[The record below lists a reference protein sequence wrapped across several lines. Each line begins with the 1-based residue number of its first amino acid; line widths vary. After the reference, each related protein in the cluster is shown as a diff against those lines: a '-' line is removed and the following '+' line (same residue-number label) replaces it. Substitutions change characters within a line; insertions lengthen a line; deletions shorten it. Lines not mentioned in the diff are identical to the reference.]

1 LGSEILLPGYVDE
14 ADLPGIIKM
23 ASAFVFPTLYEGFGL
38 PILQAM
44 AVGTP
49 VITSD
54 MEPHRSVAGGAAIL
68 TDPNNPENMAQK
80 INKAIKDKD
89 SVEDLRD
96 RGFKRVEQ
104 FSWQNTATKTLA
116 VISK

>member
-1 LGSEILLPGYVDE
+1 MSRGKCVILCAPSGSGKTTLVKHLLDQNE
-14 ADLPGIIKM
+14 MNLIFSI
-23 ASAFVFPTLYEGFGL
+23 SATTRKIRKGE
-38 PILQAM
+38 
-44 AVGTP
+44 
-49 VITSD
+49 
-54 MEPHRSVAGGAAIL
+54 
-68 TDPNNPENMAQK
+68 ENGKDYFYFTNEKFIEK
-80 INKAIKDKD
+80 INNEDFLEYEEVYNGIFYGTLKD